1 MITMRYR
8 GNMGNH
14 MFRYCFGRI
23 LAERL
28 GYEYDAPPIEGFP
41 NTFEEV
47 TGTKRNEPVKR
58 VGGFVV
64 DVEALIEKMHCNH
77 HLIRCDGIFEYYPM
91 FGPYKNK
98 IRNTWLY
105 LPQPYSPNKL
115 GDLEFSVR
123 NKNKLVPIKIDRISA
138 DDMLV
143 NYRIGDFLETRNRWR
158 MIDFDYFETI
168 LSQAQFSRLFLASDN
183 IEHPLLNKFDKY
195 NAIYQTNA
203 NKFSTMNLIR
213 LFNKI
218 AISQS
223 TYSWWAAYLSDATEI
238 YFPWTKDGPWSEK
251 IRKRLG
257 LDLRV
262 DEKRYYY
269 VDSHKKR
276 IIGNYDQMK
285 GLSRIVLPRE
295 ALLQGMFQQ
304 IYRFINRKL
313 KLLPGY

>member
-23 LAERL
+23 LAEQL

-41 NTFEEV
+41 NTFV
-47 TGTKRNEPVKR
+47 NVSGKQIQRPVKR
-58 VGGFVV
+58 VGGLTV
-64 DVEALIEKMHCNH
+64 DIDRLISRMQRLPHR
-77 HLIRCDGIFEYYPM
+77 IRCDGIFEYYPM
-91 FGPYKNK
+91 FAPYREQV
-98 IRNTWLY
+98 RNTWLY
-105 LPQPYSPNKL
+105 LPQPYSKNQL

-123 NKNKLVPIKIDRISA
+123 KNDQLVPIHIDEITP
-138 DDMLV
+138 DDIMV
-143 NYRIGDFLETRNRWR
+143 NYRIGDFLEKKNRWR
-158 MIDFDYFETI
+158 MVDFDYFDII
-168 LSQAQFSRLFLASDN
+168 LSQVKFSRLFLASDN
-183 IEHPLLNKFDKY
+183 IEHPLLSKFDKY
-195 NAIYQTNA
+195 GAIYQTNA

-223 TYSWWAAYLSDATEI
+223 TYSWWAAYLSDATQI
-238 YFPWTKDGPWSEK
+238 YFPWTKEGIWSEK
-251 IRKRLG
+251 IRKQLG

-269 VDSHKKR
+269 VDSHQRK
-276 IIGNYDQMK
+276 IIGNYDQMR
-285 GLSRIVLPRE
+285 GLSRIVMPGE
-295 ALLQGMFQQ
+295 ALVQGTLQD
-304 IYRFINRKL
+304 IYRFIYRKL

>member
-23 LAERL
+23 LSERL

-41 NTFEEV
+41 NTFEKVNGEQIQ
-47 TGTKRNEPVKR
+47 RPVKR

-64 DVEALIEKMHCNH
+64 DMSRLIANMRRTP

-91 FGPYKNK
+91 FAPYKDK

-105 LPQPYSPNKL
+105 LPQPYSQDRL
-115 GDLEFSVR
+115 ADLEFSVR
-123 NKNKLVPIKIDRISA
+123 KNNKLVPIDIDEITP
-138 DDMLV
+138 DDILV
-143 NYRIGDFLETRNRWR
+143 NYRIGDFLKTRNRWR
-158 MIDFDYFETI
+158 MIDFDYFEVI
-168 LSQAQFSRLFLASDN
+168 LSRVQFSRLFLASDN
-183 IEHPLLNKFDKY
+183 IEHPLLKKFDKY

-251 IRKRLG
+251 IRRRLG

-269 VDSHKKR
+269 VDSHQKR

-285 GLSRIVLPRE
+285 YLSQIVLPSE
-295 ALLQGMFQQ
+295 APLYGMFQH

-313 KLLPGY
+313 NLLPGY

>member
-47 TGTKRNEPVKR
+47 TGPKRNEPVKR

-168 LSQAQFSRLFLASDN
+168 LSQVQFSRLFLASDN

-223 TYSWWAAYLSDATEI
+223 TYSWWAAYLSESKNVFYPLKQDLAVYAT
-238 YFPWTKDGPWSEK
+238 PC
-251 IRKRLG
+251 
-257 LDLRV
+257 
-262 DEKRYYY
+262 
-269 VDSHKKR
+269 KKW
-276 IIGNYDQMK
+276 N
-285 GLSRIVLPRE
+285 IV
-295 ALLQGMFQQ
+295 QW
-304 IYRFINRKL
+304 
-313 KLLPGY
+313 